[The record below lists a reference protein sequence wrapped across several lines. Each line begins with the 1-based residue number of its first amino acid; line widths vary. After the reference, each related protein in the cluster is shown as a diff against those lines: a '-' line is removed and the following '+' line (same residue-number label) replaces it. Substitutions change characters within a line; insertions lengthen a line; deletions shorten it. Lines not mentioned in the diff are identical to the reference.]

1 MVRAELLIDLIAIAI
16 SRGDIVPP
24 GQAKAVL
31 PTADAFGFPRAEKA
45 LPA

>member
-1 MVRAELLIDLIAIAI
+1 MVRAKLLIDLIALAI
-16 SRGDIVPP
+16 SGGDIVPP

-31 PTADAFGFPRAEKA
+31 PTADAFGFTPAEKA